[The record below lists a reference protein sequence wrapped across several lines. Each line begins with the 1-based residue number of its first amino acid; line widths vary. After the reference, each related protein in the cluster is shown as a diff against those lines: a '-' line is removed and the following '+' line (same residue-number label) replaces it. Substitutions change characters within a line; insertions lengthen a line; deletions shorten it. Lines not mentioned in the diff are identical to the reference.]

1 VVGLRD
7 MGVGSR
13 LCQTCPNRD
22 KNGAKSCQTSKGRC
36 QLFPGHSRVN
46 LAPLCQLGRSVLNF

>member
-1 VVGLRD
+1 
-7 MGVGSR
+7 VGSR

-46 LAPLCQLGRSVLNF
+46 LAPLCQLGRSVLNFG